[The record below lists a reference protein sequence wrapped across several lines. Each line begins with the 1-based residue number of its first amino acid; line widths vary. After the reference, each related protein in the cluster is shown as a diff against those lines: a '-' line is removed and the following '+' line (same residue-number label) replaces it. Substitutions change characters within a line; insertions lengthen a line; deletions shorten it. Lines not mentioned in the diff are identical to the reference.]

1 MWTAQRGRGS
11 QREESQLAQIGGVT
25 LAELPL
31 GVYVD
36 GERRNL
42 PLYTPGGYSWRPSVG
57 DSVLVIK
64 TEEGGCVLGCPQSG
78 AGGDDLAVGEIK
90 ISGVGCEIYL
100 NSQGEV
106 NLTGDLAVSGGVT
119 INGEGLESMIERIV
133 AANMSV
139 I

>member
-100 NSQGEV
+100 TSQGEI

-133 AANMSV
+133 AANMPV